1 MLTYPFTYHGAVY
14 CHLDNVQRVIDSSAV
29 IVEFDIPRKAL
40 NFHLDNIEKKRE
52 RQRGSGE
59 VWGWQHCGVLIALSA
74 AVAHNHDRWAEE
86 AKCNTGIN
94 V

>member
-40 NFHLDNIEKKRE
+40 NFHLDNIEIDRE
-52 RQRGSGE
+52 GGKERDSE
-59 VWGWQHCGVLIALSA
+59 CGVGSI
-74 AVAHNHDRWAEE
+74 V
-86 AKCNTGIN
+86 
-94 V
+94 VF

>member
-40 NFHLDNIEKKRE
+40 NFHLDNIEIERE
-52 RQRGSGE
+52 GVGE
-59 VWGWQHCGVLIALSA
+59 CECGVGSI
-74 AVAHNHDRWAEE
+74 V
-86 AKCNTGIN
+86 
-94 V
+94 VF

>member
-40 NFHLDNIEKKRE
+40 NFHLDNIEIDRE
-52 RQRGSGE
+52 REGECEVGSI
-59 VWGWQHCGVLIALSA
+59 VVF
-74 AVAHNHDRWAEE
+74 
-86 AKCNTGIN
+86 
-94 V
+94 